1 MIVYLLLLVIIVITG
16 KHIYEI
22 HNFNHMG
29 TLEQLQSPNKEEILE
44 KLQNRN
50 SLLIHNLGNKNNIL
64 KDISINNFIKDNP
77 GHIINHNGKYI
88 SLKYFIKDE
97 IQSMNIYKNK
107 DLAKQFNINNIFDTV
122 YDPFYSQIHCNKN
135 YYMSLLKGNNNTLL
149 TQNKHNLLLIYQLF
163 GISTIYIFNP
173 KHKNEIINKKN
184 DEIKKFAY
192 KLNLS
197 KGLVVYI
204 PIEWY
209 YFFETDEESIIG
221 EIECDNYFT
230 SIYNNLR

>member
-1 MIVYLLLLVIIVITG
+1 MIFYFLLLVIIVITS

-22 HNFNHMG
+22 HNINHMG
-29 TLEQLQSPNKEEILE
+29 ILEQLQSPNKQEILE

-50 SLLIHNLGNKNNIL
+50 PLLIHNLGNKNNIL

-77 GHIINHNGKYI
+77 GHIINHNEKYI
-88 SLKYFIKDE
+88 SLNYFANDE

-107 DLAKQFNINNIFDTV
+107 DLSKQFNINNIFDTI

-135 YYMSLLKGNNNTLL
+135 YYMSLLKGNNNTLV

-173 KHKNEIINKKN
+173 KHKNEIIHKNN

-230 SIYNNLR
+230 AIYNNLR